1 MPRCYDYKV
10 KVNFESSAH
19 GQRKYLTDKEILEET
34 INLMRSY
41 LSGVKK
47 SKYFKIERNY
57 SIAKW
62 AKEHK
67 KKYGRKTT

>member
-1 MPRCYDYKV
+1 MPRTFDYKV
-10 KVNFESSAH
+10 KVNFETSAH
-19 GQRKYLTDKEILEET
+19 GQPKYRTDKEILEDT
-34 INLMRSY
+34 IDLMRAY
-41 LSGVKK
+41 FSGVKK
-47 SKYFKIERNY
+47 SKYFKITRNY